1 MKKNK
6 PALKPCPCCGSEVEL
21 SEGYDETDHY
31 ICWIECPNCHLS
43 TRLFDSPPSALW
55 NSRPIVSGDG
65 VMIKL
70 EKRVYDVL
78 LKRNADLMD
87 ENDRLKKALFFSIEY
102 LSVQKASLKQALDNV
117 ESDIEKL
124 KRFRED
130 LVKGWKE

>member
-6 PALKPCPCCGSEVEL
+6 PTLKPCPFCGSEVEL

-31 ICWIECPNCHLS
+31 ICWIECPNCHVS
-43 TRLFDSPPSALW
+43 TRLDDSQPSALW

-87 ENDRLKKALFFSIEY
+87 ENARLREALNTI
-102 LSVQKASLKQALDNV
+102 LDATQK
-117 ESDIEKL
+117 EKVI
-124 KRFRED
+124 KIAEKIGINRDDETD
-130 LVKGWKE
+130 

>member
-1 MKKNK
+1 MTDD
-6 PALKPCPCCGSEVEL
+6 LSL
-21 SEGYDETDHY
+21 SEDA
-31 ICWIECPNCHLS
+31 
-43 TRLFDSPPSALW
+43 F
-55 NSRPIVSGDG
+55 VFGDG
-65 VMIKL
+65 ALEKEKVTI

>member
-6 PALKPCPCCGSEVEL
+6 PALKPCPCCCSEVEL

-43 TRLFDSPPSALW
+43 TRLDDSPPSALW

-65 VMIKL
+65 LMIKL

-78 LKRNADLMD
+78 LKRNADMMD
-87 ENDRLKKALFFSIEY
+87 ENARLRDLLSRCQKRIKLLDVALQKEADSKYY
-102 LSVQKASLKQALDNV
+102 L
-117 ESDIEKL
+117 I
-124 KRFRED
+124 KRLNELEGR
-130 LVKGWKE
+130 K